1 MSQPP
6 AEPCRITPATVSPSA
21 PAQQRASVWANRNAA
36 SADVAARA
44 PVLVERLDVTLH
56 TLWPPA
62 GALCTRDW
70 TEGVNGD

>member
-1 MSQPP
+1 M
-6 AEPCRITPATVSPSA
+6 VSPSA
-21 PAQQRASVWANRNAA
+21 PAQARPCAGANRSAASV
-36 SADVAARA
+36 DVAARA
-44 PVLVERLDVTLH
+44 AVLVERLDVTLH